1 MATLLEQ
8 TRGAHEE
15 IERLERLI
23 VTELSREARSHRE
36 RLAQGHRVGAM
47 VDRIAARAGKLVRA
61 RVLLL
66 ELHDARSAV
75 HTTRAWLVRSCL
87 LSCPL
92 LSAAQGLGLAR
103 CTRCA
108 PGS

>member
-23 VTELSREARSHRE
+23 VAELSREARSHRE

-47 VDRIAARAGKLVRA
+47 VDRIAARAGKLVRGAVWPAPAA
-61 RVLLL
+61 RRTHGCAGCALMPRGSVLLRLRRSLPL
-66 ELHDARSAV
+66 E
-75 HTTRAWLVRSCL
+75 
-87 LSCPL
+87 
-92 LSAAQGLGLAR
+92 G
-103 CTRCA
+103 
-108 PGS
+108 